1 MSSNNTPT
9 RKSINYRTDG
19 TSHEFRWMNV
29 VLVIEEWNNGTLYIE
44 GFRNRSTVKGRGRKL
59 LCFVLENF
67 FTKEDYPLELTVSS
81 DIYSSL
87 NIPDRQRLRARPN
100 NARTDDERLQEYYE
114 KLGFTLKQK
123 KEDEDEEEDE
133 EEDEDEE
140 EEIRM
145 TGTKQGIL
153 ARCKSYPSSSSKTRR
168 LRKNRRTRRN
178 RK

>member
-1 MSSNNTPT
+1 M
-9 RKSINYRTDG
+9 G
-19 TSHEFRWMNV
+19 T
-29 VLVIEEWNNGTLYIE
+29 VLAIEEWNNGTLYIE

-59 LCFVLENF
+59 LCFVLEQYF
-67 FTKEDYPLELTVSS
+67 KKQDYPLELTVSS
-81 DIYSSL
+81 DIDHNL

-100 NARTDDERLQEYYE
+100 NQRTNDERLQEYYE

-123 KEDEDEEEDE
+123 KEDEDED
-133 EEDEDEE
+133 E

-145 TGTKQGIL
+145 VGTKQGIL
-153 ARCKSYPSSSSKTRR
+153 ARCKSYTNSSSKTRR

>member
-9 RKSINYRTDG
+9 MKSIVHRSDG
-19 TSHEFRWMNV
+19 TSHEFNWMGT
-29 VLVIEEWNNGTLYIE
+29 VLAIEEWNNGTLYIE
-44 GFRNRSTVKGRGRKL
+44 GFKNRSTVKGRGRKL
-59 LCFVLENF
+59 LCFILEHF
-67 FTKEDYPLELTVSS
+67 FTKEDYPLELTVHS
-81 DIYSSL
+81 DIGYNL

-100 NARTDDERLQEYYE
+100 NQRTNDERLQEYYE

-123 KEDEDEEEDE
+123 KEEEDE
-133 EEDEDEE
+133 EDEEDEEEE

-145 TGTKQGIL
+145 VGTKQGIL
-153 ARCKSYPSSSSKTRR
+153 ARCKSYPTSSSKTRR

>member
-1 MSSNNTPT
+1 MSSNTTPT
-9 RKSINYRTDG
+9 RNSITHRTDG
-19 TSHEFRWMNV
+19 TTHEFRWMGT
-29 VLVIEEWNNGTLYIE
+29 VLVIEEWDNGTLYIE

-59 LCFVLENF
+59 LCFVLEQYF
-67 FTKEDYPLELTVSS
+67 KKQDYPLELTVSS
-81 DIYSSL
+81 DIDHNL

-100 NARTDDERLQEYYE
+100 NERTDDERLQEYYE
-114 KLGFTLKQK
+114 KLGFTLKEK
-123 KEDEDEEEDE
+123 KEKED

-145 TGTKQGIL
+145 IGTKQGIL
-153 ARCKSYPSSSSKTRR
+153 ARCKSYTTSSSKTRR